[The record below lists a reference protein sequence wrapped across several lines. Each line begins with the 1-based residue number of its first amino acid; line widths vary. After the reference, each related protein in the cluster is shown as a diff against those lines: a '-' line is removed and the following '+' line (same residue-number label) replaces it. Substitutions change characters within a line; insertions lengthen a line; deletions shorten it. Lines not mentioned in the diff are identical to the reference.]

1 MKKSRKQM
9 KILRAEAITKFLRGN
24 KEYASVYT
32 YDEVS
37 GRFVIVTE
45 YGTLQY
51 WVGPEEYNIVST
63 DDYRT
68 GSIYEAL
75 EYMKARA
82 KSEVKKIA
90 K

>member
-1 MKKSRKQM
+1 MKKSKKQM
-9 KILRAEAITKFLRGN
+9 RVLRAEAITKFLRGN

-32 YDEVS
+32 YDEAN

-51 WVGPEEYNIVST
+51 WVGTEKYNIVST
-63 DDYRT
+63 DEYKT

-75 EYMKARA
+75 EYMKESLKNEAETIS
-82 KSEVKKIA
+82 K
-90 K
+90 